1 MIKRFLIF
9 LILAILL
16 FPLIS
21 CSKKE
26 EVKGMAPVK
35 KAKPVQP
42 ANAPAEAISM
52 AAPVESTAEVKQR
65 NPFQSYIVLMRA
77 TEGSKKLKGPLECC
91 ELSLF
96 KVQAIVVGPDNSFA
110 LVQAPDGKRY
120 IVRRGDVLGAM
131 GGKIIRIDAKSITVR
146 EINMQDGKVISSN
159 DTELK
164 LPAEKVQ

>member
-9 LILAILL
+9 LALAALL

-26 EVKGMAPVK
+26 EVKVAPVK
-35 KAKPVQP
+35 KATPAQP
-42 ANAPAEAISM
+42 SNAPVPAINI
-52 AAPVESTAEVKQR
+52 AAPVESTVEVKQR
-65 NPFQSYIVLMRA
+65 NPFQSFILVMRG
-77 TEGSKKLKGPLECC
+77 EGSKKAKGPLECC

-96 KVQAIVVGPDNSFA
+96 KLQAVVIGQDNSFA

-120 IVRRGDVLGAM
+120 IVRRGDVIGSM
-131 GGKIIRIDAKSITVR
+131 GGRITRIDPKSIIVR
-146 EINMQDGKVISSN
+146 EVNTQDGKVISSN

-164 LPAEKVQ
+164 LPAEKLQ